1 MLLGLVG
8 VDLFLVLLD
17 QLVVLVLPLGG
28 LGLLIDLEVKV
39 KNHAFWHE
47 KRAENGNKKRYAGYL
62 INKGRVYLQES
73 LGQCPSWRT

>member
-1 MLLGLVG
+1 MLLSLG

-28 LGLLIDLEVKV
+28 LGLLIDLQVHVIKV
-39 KNHAFWHE
+39 AIKDDKSDLFE
-47 KRAENGNKKRYAGYL
+47 Q
-62 INKGRVYLQES
+62 KGQVYLQES